1 MRASCAIAGGL
12 VVASTMG
19 VPDLSEAADL
29 TITKTVTEPVR
40 TSNASGGPGNILIE
54 SNGGVV
60 VDKGTAVFIDSSHKV
75 DNKGRVESKGIDGR
89 GIVITGSV
97 TSTVTNKG
105 TITLGIDS
113 DDKTVDGGNI
123 GILLDTGASM
133 TGDILNDTSG
143 TISVS
148 GTSPTTA
155 TNAAA
160 IEFAAASGGNW
171 GSIGWA
177 AIFDASTSGNML
189 AWAAL
194 STARTINDGDVLRIP
209 AGDLDVTLT

>member
-1 MRASCAIAGGL
+1 MSSFTDHTESLVLTWLLTTDSATRPTAWYVGL
-12 VVASTMG
+12 FT
-19 VPDLSEAADL
+19 AA
-29 TITKTVTEPVR
+29 P
-40 TSNASGGPGNILIE
+40 S
-54 SNGGVV
+54 
-60 VDKGTAVFIDSSHKV
+60 
-75 DNKGRVESKGIDGR
+75 
-89 GIVITGSV
+89 
-97 TSTVTNKG
+97 
-105 TITLGIDS
+105 
-113 DDKTVDGGNI
+113 
-123 GILLDTGASM
+123 DTGGGTEVSGSGYARVATGTM
-133 TGDILNDTSG
+133 TI
-143 TISVS
+143 S

-177 AIFDASTSGNML
+177 AIFDAETSGNMI